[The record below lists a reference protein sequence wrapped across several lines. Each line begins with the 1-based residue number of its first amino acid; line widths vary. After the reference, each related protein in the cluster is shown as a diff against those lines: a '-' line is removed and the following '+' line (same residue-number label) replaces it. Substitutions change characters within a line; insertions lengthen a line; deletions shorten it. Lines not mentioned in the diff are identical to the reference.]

1 MFILKNI
8 LSLKSA
14 EPEKQYSDK
23 KKQSVRG
30 VWVFYKKIADNLI
43 VWIEKFH

>member
-23 KKQSVRG
+23 KTERTRYVSVLQKESG
-30 VWVFYKKIADNLI
+30 
-43 VWIEKFH
+43 